1 MSDTVRAFLAVELPD
16 DVRSAVVRVADALRS
31 VVAGRARWVPPENV
45 HLTLKFLGNVPEEG
59 LARLLRA
66 LVPRV
71 ARTQP
76 FEVGLGGVGAF
87 PNARAAR
94 VLWVGIA
101 DGAPELARLAR
112 QLDAASARAGVPRE
126 RRPYH
131 GHLTLARLREP
142 ARVALERVDPPDP
155 LRFAV
160 DEVVLYR
167 SDNDGDGPRYTPLA
181 RLPLGEGREPEIAFT
196 HPEG

>member
-1 MSDTVRAFLAVELPD
+1 VSDTVRAFLAVELPG
-16 DVRSAVVRVADALRS
+16 DVRSAVVRVADTLRR
-31 VVAGRARWVPPENV
+31 VVPGRARWVPSENV

-59 LARLLRA
+59 LMRLLRA

-71 ARTQP
+71 AKTQP
-76 FEVGLGGVGAF
+76 FEVALGGVGAF

-101 DGAPELARLAR
+101 DGASELARLAR
-112 QLDAASARAGVPRE
+112 HLDAATARAGVPRE

-142 ARVALERVDPPDP
+142 ARVPVERVDPPDP
-155 LRFAV
+155 LRFTV
-160 DEVVLYR
+160 EEVVLFR
-167 SDNDGDGPRYTPLA
+167 SDNEDGGPRYTLLA
-181 RLPLGEGREPEIAFT
+181 RLPLGEARDPEIAFT